1 MTTFRSLCIHKAV
14 AALAALTLAF
24 ALPAGRA
31 MAASTF
37 EAHYTTASVTSQE
50 QIAGNLLNLDRSN
63 YNLPGLTIVPALSRI
78 ARLKS
83 EDMRDNQYFAHTSPT
98 YGDVRSMLTKM
109 GYAYT
114 VAGEN
119 IAHHATIEKAQA
131 ALISSPGHPAQYF
144 KHGLYQGRHR
154 RGAGSKRLCL
164 SDPDF
169 LPLIVSAFQPLPHGF
184 RLFQRSAR
192 RAFAR
197 GQHGGL
203 QRLKRGPE
211 NDVPGIPSGLRFAF
225 HTKSLPH
232 HRMRRGI
239 FCVNEH
245 RQSAC
250 AKRAAAECMTE
261 GFLIS
266 PSAPASADPAPLL
279 LSLHRA

>member
-131 ALISSPGHPAQYF
+131 ALISSPGH
-144 KHGLYQGRHR
+144 R
-154 RGAGSKRLCL
+154 RNILSTGYTKVGIGDGAGSKRLCL

-225 HTKSLPH
+225 QYKIPS
-232 HRMRRGI
+232 RIIVCG
-239 FCVNEH
+239 
-245 RQSAC
+245 
-250 AKRAAAECMTE
+250 E
-261 GFLIS
+261 GFLRDDTVNRLRKEA
-266 PSAPASADPAPLL
+266 APNV
-279 LSLHRA
+279 